1 MAYDLLYPATLKVMV
16 NGTQRRFDTP
26 REAASLLHSL
36 DQRRED
42 TVSQ

>member
-1 MAYDLLYPATLKVMV
+1 MAYALLYPATLKVTV
-16 NGTQRRFDTP
+16 NGTQRRLDTP

-42 TVSQ
+42 SASK